1 MDSSPGVAAE
11 RSVLLPQL
19 PHRAATSNRKES
31 VFIIVVCVFR
41 LAFETSALAAVRGP
55 AELFLKRG
63 MPMKTGLLNKRIE
76 ILGKQAVTDE
86 YGFDTQA
93 DVVVYRCWASIE
105 PARGKVFYEMERK
118 ADTEYSKITI
128 RWRPGVTHDMKVKY
142 QDHLYDIDT
151 IVDPYMRHEA
161 LELYCTE
168 EVRGTDNERK

>member
-1 MDSSPGVAAE
+1 
-11 RSVLLPQL
+11 
-19 PHRAATSNRKES
+19 
-31 VFIIVVCVFR
+31 
-41 LAFETSALAAVRGP
+41 
-55 AELFLKRG
+55 
-63 MPMKTGLLNKRIE
+63 MKTGLLNKRIE

-105 PARGKVFYEMERK
+105 PVRGKVFYEMERK
-118 ADTEYSKITI
+118 ADMEYSKITI

-168 EVRGTDNERK
+168 EVRGTDYEQSGL